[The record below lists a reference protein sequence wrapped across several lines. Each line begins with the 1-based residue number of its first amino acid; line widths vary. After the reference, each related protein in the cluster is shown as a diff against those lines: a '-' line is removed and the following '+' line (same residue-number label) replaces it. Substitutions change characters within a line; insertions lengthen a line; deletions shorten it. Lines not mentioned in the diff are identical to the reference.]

1 MSTTQTDP
9 RLAGYEKWEGFDAF
23 EEQSG
28 PFYFKQQP
36 DGSYKCA
43 FIAEA
48 KHMNG
53 QGNMHGG
60 AMMTFAD
67 YALFVIAKPAID
79 GKPSVT
85 VTCNSE
91 FCSAASVGEFI
102 EATGNIVH
110 ETGSMVFVRGT
121 IYSGTR
127 TILNFSGVLKKLKP
141 RK

>member
-1 MSTTQTDP
+1 MSTTHIDP
-9 RLAGYEKWEGFDAF
+9 RLKGYEKWEGFDAF

-91 FCSAASVGEFI
+91 FTSAGAIGDFV
-102 EATGNIVH
+102 EATGEIVH
-110 ETGSMVFVRGT
+110 ETNSMVFVRGK
-121 IYSGTR
+121 IFVGDR
-127 TILNFSGVLKKLKP
+127 TLLSFSGVLKKMRP

>member
-1 MSTTQTDP
+1 MSTTKLDP
-9 RLAGYEKWEGFDAF
+9 RLAGYEKWEGFDPF

-67 YALFVIAKPAID
+67 YAMFVVAKPAID
-79 GKPSVT
+79 GIPSVT

-91 FCSAASVGEFI
+91 FCSAAAVGEFI

-110 ETGSMVFVRGT
+110 ETGSMVFVRGH
-121 IYSGTR
+121 IYSGER
-127 TILNFSGVLKKLKP
+127 TILNFSGVLKKIRL